1 MMVVKEEVSKIEI
14 DSLQLSFHARN
25 DRASRMR
32 KMKRYGIGQEIGTY
46 LAYSSGG
53 TVYVSLTENGNVF
66 IMNKDTK
73 KLVTLWNMHC
83 NKIRRIFFND
93 NMPDDLYNHI
103 REYNKLIGTR

>member
-1 MMVVKEEVSKIEI
+1 MMIVKEKVSKIEI
-14 DSLQLSFHARN
+14 NDFQLSFHVKH

-32 KMKRYGIGQEIGTY
+32 KMKKYGIGGVIGTY
-46 LAYSSGG
+46 LADSSGG

-66 IMNKDTK
+66 VMNKDTK

>member
-1 MMVVKEEVSKIEI
+1 MMIVKEEVSKIEI
-14 DSLQLSFHARN
+14 NDLQLSFHVKH
-25 DRASRMR
+25 DRANRLR
-32 KMKRYGIGQEIGTY
+32 KMKRYGIGCVIGTY
-46 LAYSSGG
+46 LADSSGG

-66 IMNKDTK
+66 VMNKDTK

-93 NMPDDLYNHI
+93 NMPIDLYNHI

>member
-14 DSLQLSFHARN
+14 NDLQLSFHARH
-25 DRASRMR
+25 DRANRLR
-32 KMKRYGIGQEIGTY
+32 KMKKYGTGRAISTY
-46 LAYSSGG
+46 LADSSGG

-93 NMPDDLYNHI
+93 DMPDDLYNHI

>member
-1 MMVVKEEVSKIEI
+1 MMVVKQEVSKIEL
-14 DSLQLSFHARN
+14 DSLQLSFHARH
-25 DRASRMR
+25 DRAGRMR
-32 KMKRYGIGQEIGTY
+32 KMKRYGIGRVIGTY
-46 LAYSSGG
+46 LADSSGG
-53 TVYVSLTENGNVF
+53 TVYVSLTENGNIF

-83 NKIRRIFFND
+83 NKIKRIFFND